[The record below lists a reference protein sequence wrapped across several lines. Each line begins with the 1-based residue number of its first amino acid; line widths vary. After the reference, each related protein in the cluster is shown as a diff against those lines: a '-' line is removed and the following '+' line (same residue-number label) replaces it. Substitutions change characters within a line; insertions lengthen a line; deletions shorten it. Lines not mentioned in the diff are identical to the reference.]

1 MTAPRLP
8 LLLGLLAA
16 LFLGGCGDNPEALN
30 SQGYRAMRF
39 DAFEDAYWFFH
50 YSEEMLAEQKEAYP
64 EDHPERLRLT
74 VGQLALELREHPERS
89 AARLAEELPGL
100 AEIPRAEAE
109 FLAEHLRKAERSEL
123 AERFLVWS
131 DHESSL
137 DGEPEWLEGFDAEA
151 WAAGL
156 AAAQVPGE

>member
-16 LFLGGCGDNPEALN
+16 LFLGACGDNPEALN

-50 YSEEMLAEQKEAYP
+50 YSEEMLTEQQEAYP

-100 AEIPRAEAE
+100 TGIPQAEAE
-109 FLAEHLRKAERSEL
+109 FLADQLRRAERGDL
-123 AERFLVWS
+123 ADRFLVWA

-137 DGEPEWLEGFDAEA
+137 ESGARWLADFDPEA

-156 AAAQVPGE
+156 APAPPSAE

>member
-1 MTAPRLP
+1 MTATRLP

-50 YSEEMLAEQKEAYP
+50 YSEEMLVEQKEAYP

-74 VGQLALELREHPERS
+74 VGQLALELREHPERTE
-89 AARLAEELPGL
+89 ARLAEELVGL
-100 AEIPRAEAE
+100 TEIPRAEAE
-109 FLAEHLRKAERSEL
+109 FLADQLRRAERSEL
-123 AERFLVWS
+123 ADRFLIWA
-131 DHESSL
+131 DHEDSL
-137 DGEPEWLEGFDAEA
+137 DGEPEWLEGFDADA
-151 WAAGL
+151 WASGL
-156 AAAQVPGE
+156 SAAQAPGE